1 MSALPPQKKKPER
14 KIHLTLFS
22 FGSELVLKR
31 AKLKMNRIHSG
42 GFKRWV
48 GEGGILSI
56 SFPGWPSLLIR
67 GSAASVQLLCS
78 AGIQS
83 ACVVPQSVPV
93 LEIEQS
99 EWTVSTAYWWLI
111 FSSPDTPNCK
121 RISMNFHIDSEWIR
135 GLPWLD
141 ELHNMNVIGS
151 KQCVG

>member
-1 MSALPPQKKKPER
+1 MRHLSRLRCLGGLSSIMETDILGNSIASVCIQQSLKCQHSLLKKKKTER

-83 ACVVPQSVPV
+83 ACVVPQFCSCPWDRAVWMDS
-93 LEIEQS
+93 LHC
-99 EWTVSTAYWWLI
+99 LL
-111 FSSPDTPNCK
+111 
-121 RISMNFHIDSEWIR
+121 MIDIQF
-135 GLPWLD
+135 PW
-141 ELHNMNVIGS
+141 HS
-151 KQCVG
+151 KL

>member
-1 MSALPPQKKKPER
+1 MPRRPQQHNGDWHPWQQHSECLHTAIIEMSALPPPKKKPER

-83 ACVVPQSVPV
+83 ACVVPQFCSCPWDRAVWMDS
-93 LEIEQS
+93 LHC
-99 EWTVSTAYWWLI
+99 LL
-111 FSSPDTPNCK
+111 
-121 RISMNFHIDSEWIR
+121 MIDIQF
-135 GLPWLD
+135 PW
-141 ELHNMNVIGS
+141 HS
-151 KQCVG
+151 KL